1 MVKTNK
7 IRNKPLNKTK
17 KKKHILHERLT
28 QAQKQIV
35 CKKYFNQFNTF
46 EDKVEEMFKKSGID
60 FMSTNYDLEKQIIRD
75 LKKAVSPSQISP
87 KNDFYSYINE
97 RWLRS
102 IKLLE
107 EQKYIVQIDY
117 FRLIQDKVYRELI
130 GIIEEYISKNKGE
143 KAKCIKNMYESLKRF
158 NTDEEYRKTAKD
170 TLRMIDELRKDK
182 KNIWKLL
189 GLINH
194 NEIISWGSPF
204 MWTLNPDDKNPEV
217 YRCYVDS
224 PKLSLIDLNVYFD
237 DNTEVQYK
245 ERYRRRYFEYLN
257 DIFTHAFG
265 KNHGFRV
272 KDVFDVEFKILMAMG
287 CEMIKMPKNSGS
299 YNVVTKKDAL
309 KKYNFDWEEFSK
321 AVGFKKTPD
330 FFITSNLNY
339 LRCGSDMLLEE
350 WDSEPWRTYFIYIFI
365 RQQQR
370 WTKQGRDIYFDF
382 NGKYVRG
389 QEQNESDELVPVFG
403 MGFAFNTF
411 LSNEYIDRYQND
423 QYIQYVQTLAADLK
437 TVFIRIIRRNKW
449 LQPRTKEYALEKL
462 ENFNITIGSPKVL
475 REDPLLDYV
484 NDDAWGNMMKICEW
498 RHSKA
503 VSLEGGKVIDIPVM
517 DWSLVPPKFIG
528 TQAYVVN
535 ACYTPS
541 KNEIYVP
548 LGYIQKPFVDLDERG
563 IEYNLAH
570 IGFTLGHEM
579 SHALDDWGS
588 QYDYTGKLHNWW
600 TEKDKKKFKAI
611 QKDIIKQY
619 EVFASYDGIDFD
631 AEPSIGENLA
641 DIAGLTICR
650 EYLRDFQ
657 LKNDDILPIQNLSF
671 EAFFV
676 YFAFQ
681 QRQKISKKAIAAQ
694 LKTNPHPLD
703 KYRTNVPLSRLP
715 VFRAIFD
722 IKKGD
727 KMWWPSTNRVWEG

>member
-1 MVKTNK
+1 MKTKKSGNK
-7 IRNKPLNKTK
+7 HKLNKTK
-17 KKKHILHERLT
+17 KHKILHERLT
-28 QAQKQIV
+28 QSQKQII

-75 LKKAVSPSQISP
+75 LKKAVSPSNISP

-102 IKLLE
+102 IKLDE

-130 GIIEEYISKNKGE
+130 EIIEQYISQNKGK
-143 KAKCIKNMYESLKRF
+143 KATCIKNMYESLKRF
-158 NTDEEYRKTAKD
+158 NTDQEYRKIAKD
-170 TLRMIDELRKDK
+170 TLNMIDDLRKDK

-189 GLINH
+189 GIINN

-204 MWTLNPDDKNPEV
+204 MWTLNPDDKNPTI

-237 DNTEVQYK
+237 DNTEVEYK
-245 ERYRRRYFEYLN
+245 NRYRKRYFQYLN

-265 KNHGFRV
+265 ENHGFRV
-272 KDVFDVEFKILMAMG
+272 KDIFDVEFKILMAMG
-287 CEMIKMPKNSGS
+287 CEMFKVPKDAGN
-299 YNVVTKKDAL
+299 YNIVTKEEAT
-309 KKYNFDWEEFSK
+309 KKYNFDWTEFAK
-321 AVGFKKTPD
+321 AIGFQKTPD

-339 LRCGSDMLLEE
+339 LRCGSDMLMEE

-370 WTKQGRDIYFDF
+370 WTQKGRDIYFDF

-389 QEQNESDELVPVFG
+389 QEQNESIELVPVFG

-423 QYIQYVQTLAADLK
+423 QYIQYVNTLAQDLR

-449 LQPRTKEYALEKL
+449 LQPKTKEYALQKL

-475 REDPLLDYV
+475 REDPLLDY
-484 NDDAWGNMMKICEW
+484 DKEDAWGNMLKICQW
-498 RHSKA
+498 RHNKA
-503 VSLEGGKVIDIPVM
+503 VNLEGGKVIDIPVM
-517 DWSLVPPKFIG
+517 DWSLIPPKFIG

-588 QYDYTGKLHNWW
+588 QYDHTGKLHNWW

-611 QKDIIKQY
+611 QKDVIKQY

-657 LKNDDILPIQNLSF
+657 LKNNDILPIQNLSF

-715 VFRAIFD
+715 IFRAIFD

-727 KMWWPSTNRVWEG
+727 KMWWPSTNRIWEG